1 MSKAIRIIAGLG
13 NPEDKYERTLHNAGF
28 WFVDALARKYGGNF
42 RYDKKFDADSCR
54 INPHGAEVWLV
65 KPQSY
70 MNNSGQPVRGLLDY
84 YRLGVDEL
92 LVAHDEIDLPPGTTR
107 LKEGGGKVSHLITE
121 VEVVC
126 LPRYLPEYLDIDVS
140 ELELDAMLKLS
151 DIVLPEGVSIPAL
164 AQGEEA
170 DRSVVSIHVI
180 KEVII
185 EDEEEIEPGAV
196 PVEGEEA
203 PAEEAAGDDAADETE
218 DD

>member
-13 NPEDKYERTLHNAGF
+13 NPEEKYERTLHNAGF

-84 YRLGVDEL
+84 YRLGVGEL

-107 LKEGGGKVSHLITE
+107 LKAGGGHGGHNGLRDIIQHCGPDFLRLRLGVGHPGEKDQVTNYVLKRGSADTE
-121 VEVVC
+121 VAIE
-126 LPRYLPEYLDIDVS
+126 RDIDDAIAVMP
-140 ELELDAMLKLS
+140 ELVDGKINAAMKKL
-151 DIVLPEGVSIPAL
+151 
-164 AQGEEA
+164 
-170 DRSVVSIHVI
+170 HT
-180 KEVII
+180 KEQAK
-185 EDEEEIEPGAV
+185 E
-196 PVEGEEA
+196 
-203 PAEEAAGDDAADETE
+203 
-218 DD
+218 